1 MVKALLTLKPYFYNT
16 DSLTLDAKAMEIH
29 SVRQNDE
36 KSMELKYV
44 YDGQYLKIKLPKEYN
59 RTEQYNIYIEYTAK
73 PEEVHARRKQRY
85 L

>member
-1 MVKALLTLKPYFYNT
+1 
-16 DSLTLDAKAMEIH
+16 MEIH

-36 KSMELKYV
+36 KSMELKYA

-73 PEEVHARRKQRY
+73 PEEVSKKEAALSLTRKDFI